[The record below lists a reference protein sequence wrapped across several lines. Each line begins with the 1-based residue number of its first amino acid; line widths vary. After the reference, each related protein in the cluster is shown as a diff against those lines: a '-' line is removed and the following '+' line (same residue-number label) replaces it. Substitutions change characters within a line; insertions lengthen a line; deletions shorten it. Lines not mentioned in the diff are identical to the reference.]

1 MKISGRRRTKNRT
14 RRSRPQTHLSSP
26 LGSVHHCSSV
36 ITIIMSVPPGGPRSS
51 SSFGLRNHHPMMVP
65 TKLGFSSS
73 SAGYTHSNNN
83 SSMRAA
89 NYYHGNNN
97 NHEIYNSRS
106 LHPTMMMQ
114 PRAAGFG
121 GDYPYHSMHT
131 ACGFNGDDGCDD
143 DDYEVGDDYNN
154 SNNAAMVSVGQ
165 AFPQPVFRRYAAA
178 AGTTANRSSHYY

>member
-83 SSMRAA
+83 SSMRA

-143 DDYEVGDDYNN
+143 DDDEAGDDYNN